1 MKNNYRKK
9 LDELGYSMCLYYD
22 KFLKYYKMP
31 HSEYPII
38 VVTTK
43 MFAKIMDIY
52 PEVTCHNMDDVE
64 FFMKTYELCE
74 KHKKELGL

>member
-1 MKNNYRKK
+1 
-9 LDELGYSMCLYYD
+9 MCLYYD
-22 KFLKYYKMP
+22 KSLRYYKMS

-52 PEVTCHNMDDVE
+52 PEVTCQNMDDVE